1 MHKIFN
7 AHIIWRKKSI
17 YSMASSYKLTLVQQP
32 CIVVLVSQQKQQ
44 QQETKF
50 MAKTSASA

>member
-1 MHKIFN
+1 
-7 AHIIWRKKSI
+7 
-17 YSMASSYKLTLVQQP
+17 MASSYKLTLVQQP
-32 CIVVLVSQQKQQ
+32 CIVVSQQKQQ

>member
-32 CIVVLVSQQKQQ
+32 CIVVSQQKQQ

>member
-1 MHKIFN
+1 
-7 AHIIWRKKSI
+7 
-17 YSMASSYKLTLVQQP
+17 MASSYKLTLVQQP